1 MDCIHLNDTFSKEKA
16 ISTVKAFLNNG
27 KKDDHLFIDTNRKDF
42 SILKSA
48 IVQFKLDN
56 ESSVFVNNLQD
67 RFLMVVH
74 Y

>member
-1 MDCIHLNDTFSKEKA
+1 MNYIHLNDAFSKEKA

-42 SILKSA
+42 AILKSL
-48 IVQFKLDN
+48 VVVFKLDN
-56 ESSVFVNNLQD
+56 EKAVFVNSLQD

>member
-1 MDCIHLNDTFSKEKA
+1 MNYIHLDNTFSKEKA
-16 ISTVKAFLNNG
+16 ISMVKAFLNNG

-42 SILKSA
+42 SILES
-48 IVQFKLDN
+48 IVVIFKLDN
-56 ESSVFVNNLQD
+56 EKAVFVNNLQD